1 MNSIDDT
8 IAAIATPIGE
18 GGISVVR
25 VSGDKAIEVIDKCFR
40 GTKSLRSARAQTAHF
55 GHFVNLEEEMIDDI
69 VAIVFKAPNSY
80 TAEDVV
86 EISCH
91 GGIYITRSILQA
103 ILNLGIRHAEP
114 GEFTK
119 RAYLNG
125 RIDLSQAEAVAD
137 LIKSR
142 SEISRRISFSQIQ
155 GRLSNKVNEIKGKLL
170 NFSSLIELEL
180 DFADEGIEFTNKD
193 KLAKELTSII
203 HDLTSLKESFNAGR
217 IFRDGVKIVL
227 VGKPNVGKSSILNSL
242 LSTDR
247 AIVTEVPGTT
257 RDTIEENLVID
268 GLLFKIVD
276 TAGLRESNNI
286 VEVAGLKRTERE
298 IESADLIVFV
308 VAANDNSFEA
318 DEIIFKKMLNHT
330 NNKKK
335 IIIAINKI
343 DLVKRDA
350 YDIPIKIV
358 AFPHVK
364 ISAITREGFP
374 ILRKAMVDIMTN
386 VKNLISEKSPTIIN
400 DRHYN
405 CVKKAIKNLNFA
417 NTGLMENKSNEFI
430 AIDLRA
436 AMDNLSE
443 ITGTI
448 TTDEILNNIFSKFCI
463 GK

>member
-18 GGISVVR
+18 GGISIVR

-40 GTKSLRSARAQTAHF
+40 GTKPLRSARTHTAHF

-180 DFADEGIEFTNKD
+180 DFVDEGIEFTNKH
-193 KLAKELTSII
+193 KLAKELTAII
-203 HDLTSLKESFNAGR
+203 RDLKSLKESFNAGR
-217 IFRDGVKIVL
+217 IFREGVKIVL
-227 VGKPNVGKSSILNSL
+227 VGKPNVGKSSIFNGL

-257 RDTIEENLVID
+257 RDMIEENLVID

-286 VEVAGLKRTERE
+286 VEIAGLKRTERE

-308 VAANDNSFEA
+308 VDANDNSFEA
-318 DEIIFKKMLNHT
+318 DEIIFNKMFNT
-330 NNKKK
+330 SNNKKK

-350 YDIPIKIV
+350 YDIPIKMI
-358 AFPHVK
+358 AFCHVK

-374 ILRKAMVDIMTN
+374 ILRKAMVDIMAN
-386 VKNLISEKSPTIIN
+386 GNFLISEKSPTIIN

-405 CVKKAIKNLNFA
+405 CVTKAIKNLNFA
-417 NTGLMENKSNEFI
+417 KMGLMENKSNEFI